1 MKTVSELPAGDTQG
15 LRQFG
20 IEPTATLEIPNW
32 DHPKWR
38 QQLAETGFEPGDVI
52 LAVDGKPVKTSWELK
67 DVLRKTIQPE
77 VNLTVQRKKNGE
89 SLTTVS
95 VPLEPRILYPNFR
108 KQNDLANFYSLVPR
122 LKVDEVFEPSAPT
135 GLFDRTARWF
145 RTAILRKPAA
155 EERPSNPFQKGDIL
169 LQIADI
175 PCPTFLEYRQAVE
188 NHKDKPLAVKVL
200 RTDADGQS
208 RPIDLQIQPSVQPG
222 TKNRLWLG
230 ISLEFDMDHP
240 VVAQTLDTPSVEAL
254 PIPRGAQIERV
265 DGQPVKNFYEIA
277 ALFQKNAGQQIGID
291 YRLSETEAGSTAL
304 QVPSVEGLMHVWCET
319 TSPLPLT
326 LLEET
331 VKTSNP
337 AKAIGMGA
345 KKTWY
350 FIATTY
356 LTLKGL
362 FTRDVPTSA
371 LSGPVGILSIS
382 YQVAQES
389 FIKFL
394 YFMGLISACIAVM
407 NLLPIPV
414 VDGGVIVFLLIE
426 KIKGSPIPEK
436 VQAGITYAGMA
447 FLLAVFLWITYNDI
461 HRIFFGS

>member
-1 MKTVSELPAGDTQG
+1 
-15 LRQFG
+15 
-20 IEPTATLEIPNW
+20 
-32 DHPKWR
+32 
-38 QQLAETGFEPGDVI
+38 
-52 LAVDGKPVKTSWELK
+52 
-67 DVLRKTIQPE
+67 
-77 VNLTVQRKKNGE
+77 
-89 SLTTVS
+89 
-95 VPLEPRILYPNFR
+95 
-108 KQNDLANFYSLVPR
+108 
-122 LKVDEVFEPSAPT
+122 
-135 GLFDRTARWF
+135 
-145 RTAILRKPAA
+145 
-155 EERPSNPFQKGDIL
+155 
-169 LQIADI
+169 
-175 PCPTFLEYRQAVE
+175 
-188 NHKDKPLAVKVL
+188 
-200 RTDADGQS
+200 
-208 RPIDLQIQPSVQPG
+208 
-222 TKNRLWLG
+222 
-230 ISLEFDMDHP
+230 MDHP